1 LDAEEEAG
9 SVGDRGVAFA
19 GLFGGGGER
28 PDHGGVDLLEID
40 EREFLSA
47 EGGLEFF
54 AVFEDVFASVPVGEA
69 EIENFL
75 SVEIGDAA
83 GTVLK
88 PWRSQGS
95 FLKASSS
102 RILRLAEERRDQ
114 GAEILAARWGAKVAG
129 RLCDAAEKISKR
141 RASSKYNRK
150 WNRPRNWK
158 GPTKLR

>member
-1 LDAEEEAG
+1 MDGGSGAFFGIDEEDRDAVGSLDAEEEAG

-28 PDHGGVDLLEID
+28 PDDCGVDLLEID

-69 EIENFL
+69 EVEDLL

-83 GTVLK
+83 G
-88 PWRSQGS
+88 G
-95 FLKASSS
+95 
-102 RILRLAEERRDQ
+102 
-114 GAEILAARWGAKVAG
+114 GAETVEEPGKFFEGVEFE
-129 RLCDAAEKISKR
+129 DF
-141 RASSKYNRK
+141 
-150 WNRPRNWK
+150 
-158 GPTKLR
+158 

>member
-1 LDAEEEAG
+1 MDCGDGAFFGIYEEDGDAVGSLDAEEEAG

-83 GTVLK
+83 
-88 PWRSQGS
+88 W
-95 FLKASSS
+95 
-102 RILRLAEERRDQ
+102 D
-114 GAEILAARWGAKVAG
+114 GAETVEEPGEFFEGVEFE
-129 RLCDAAEKISKR
+129 DF
-141 RASSKYNRK
+141 
-150 WNRPRNWK
+150 
-158 GPTKLR
+158 